1 MSKQD
6 NPLALLV
13 AFAIAAGLAIAG
25 LSFFGIGPNKL
36 FEQKE
41 PSGRSQ
47 PNSSN
52 SSNSSDSSPQL
63 TVLAD
68 TFSGY
73 STFRHPDFKQALAK
87 AGINLGYEDEFD
99 QAKRAARLG
108 KDAQLIA
115 TTLDQFL
122 QQQPDGKI
130 IALIDR
136 TVGADAAVL
145 NTVAYPNLKSLE
157 DLQQLVR
164 QQSGDPGDRKLSIAF
179 AGDTPS
185 EYLALVL
192 DIRFEAFDLAD
203 FNIIRVAD
211 ASEAWNLLSGGDKT
225 VAIAIIWEPFVTRAR
240 QQGYTV
246 VLSSK
251 DAPKAILDVIVASN
265 DFLAKQPEA
274 ISQFLES
281 YYRRIQASVGD
292 SSKLQAQIA
301 KDGDLST
308 EEAAAVLAGIN
319 FFTAPQAHQWMTDG
333 TLEKRIASTAA
344 VLALAER
351 VPRTPENPASLYA
364 AEAIEVAAE
373 STQALIELVR
383 KDNPELADLLSGK
396 SDPITAAPPAS
407 AQDLTVAPTVGNLNV
422 RGEVKFEAGSVAL
435 APEGITT
442 LDNLATEIREF
453 NPNTIAV
460 RAIGH
465 TSKSGAAD
473 YNQKLSEQRA
483 QAVVNYLKSLRLPHK
498 LVPEGKG
505 FSAPISGMSPQ
516 DPRQQ
521 RTEIRLVRI
530 D

>member
-6 NPLALLV
+6 NPVALLV
-13 AFAIAAGLAIAG
+13 AFAIAAGLAIAV
-25 LSFFGIGPNKL
+25 LRFLGIGPNNL
-36 FEQKE
+36 LGTKE
-41 PSGRSQ
+41 PST
-47 PNSSN
+47 SSPTAEP
-52 SSNSSDSSPQL
+52 NSSDSSPRL

-73 STFRHPDFKQALAK
+73 STFRHPEFQQDLAK
-87 AGINLGYEDEFD
+87 SGITLGYEDEFD
-99 QAKRAARLG
+99 QAKRADRLG

-145 NTVAYPNLKSLE
+145 NTVEYPNLKSLE

-164 QQSGDPGDRKLSIAF
+164 QQSGDSKLSIAF

-192 DIRFEAFDLAD
+192 DIRFESFKLAD
-203 FNIIRVAD
+203 FNTIRVAD
-211 ASEAWNLLSGGDKT
+211 ASEAWKLLSGGDKN
-225 VAIAIIWEPFVTRAR
+225 VAIAVIWEPFVTRAK

-246 VLSSK
+246 VLSSE

-265 DFLAKQPEA
+265 DLLGDRPDRL
-274 ISQFLES
+274 SQFLES
-281 YYRRIQASVGD
+281 YYRHIESNVSD
-292 SSKLQAQIA
+292 SSQLERQIA
-301 KDGDLST
+301 KDGDLAN
-308 EEAAAVLAGIN
+308 EEAAAVLAGIE
-319 FFTAPQAHQWMTDG
+319 FFTAPQARQWMTDG

-344 VLALAER
+344 VLALAGR
-351 VPRTPENPASLYA
+351 IDRIPEDTASLYA
-364 AEAIEVAAE
+364 VESIEAAADN
-373 STQALIELVR
+373 TQTLIDLVR
-383 KDNPELADLLSGK
+383 ADNPELADRLSGE
-396 SDPITAAPPAS
+396 SRAIAPAAPLS
-407 AQDLTVAPTVGNLNV
+407 AQAVKDAPAVGNLNV
-422 RGEVKFEAGSVAL
+422 RGEVKFEAGSAAL
-435 APEGITT
+435 ASEGITT
-442 LDNLATEIREF
+442 LDNLAAEIREF

-465 TSKSGAAD
+465 TSKSGAAN
-473 YNQKLSEQRA
+473 YNQQLSEQRA
-483 QAVVNYLKSLRLPHK
+483 QAVVNYLKSLKLPHNF
-498 LVPEGKG
+498 VAEGKG
-505 FSAPISGMSPQ
+505 FSTPISGISPQ

-530 D
+530 N